1 MLGFVPQPNLPCYLV
16 RFLGGE
22 EGVSLL
28 IYPVLQ
34 SLSLSKNESMSTPK
48 KQHFVPAVYLRRFC
62 NAEGRIHTYDIEKK
76 ELRSSK
82 PENVAI
88 KKHIY
93 TIIRNGNKDVS
104 IEEYLSEIETKY
116 AEIVRKIEE
125 DRFKQLD
132 DNDLSTIIWFISFLY
147 ARNLANV
154 NRFSEI
160 SKEWL
165 SFIENTMS
173 DYTLRQESED
183 HLRPFLQ
190 INTKPD
196 YVQKMTMQTMFEVAQ
211 EMYKLLVNEGDW
223 FFYKSQA
230 SSEFITTDNPM
241 GNTVRF
247 PLSKHILFMRVTA
260 KVEGLSNRE
269 NVLSI
274 SSEAVNQINRE
285 IASTARRFLYG
296 SNSELLKSYK

>member
-1 MLGFVPQPNLPCYLV
+1 
-16 RFLGGE
+16 
-22 EGVSLL
+22 
-28 IYPVLQ
+28 
-34 SLSLSKNESMSTPK
+34 
-48 KQHFVPAVYLRRFC
+48 
-62 NAEGRIHTYDIEKK
+62 
-76 ELRSSK
+76 
-82 PENVAI
+82 
-88 KKHIY
+88 
-93 TIIRNGNKDVS
+93 
-104 IEEYLSEIETKY
+104 
-116 AEIVRKIEE
+116 
-125 DRFKQLD
+125 
-132 DNDLSTIIWFISFLY
+132 
-147 ARNLANV
+147 
-154 NRFSEI
+154 
-160 SKEWL
+160 
-165 SFIENTMS
+165 MS
-173 DYTLRQESED
+173 DYILRQEPED

-260 KVEGLSNRE
+260 KAEGLSKSE
-269 NVLSI
+269 KVLSI
-274 SSEAVNQINRE
+274 SSESVKQINRE